1 MNLFEY
7 LDASPKERLI
17 EIKRVLNLTLENPN
31 AETDMVGVFV
41 NKANSIQTVKSILN
55 NTMEIGF
62 MGKLY
67 KDIIYNVAN
76 FSLEDLKDIKNLLS
90 DCMEKLQSFRIQVD
104 GVNCGLL
111 SRAQIEDINCDRNNA
126 RLMYNTMLEL
136 RNTTANVII
145 KKISSRRVND
155 LLNASATKKFPT
167 PTNPKRRARKGGV
180 PVKRQNITSADLQ
193 KLADAYELIDD
204 PDFLG

>member
-1 MNLFEY
+1 
-7 LDASPKERLI
+7 
-17 EIKRVLNLTLENPN
+17 
-31 AETDMVGVFV
+31 
-41 NKANSIQTVKSILN
+41 
-55 NTMEIGF
+55 
-62 MGKLY
+62 
-67 KDIIYNVAN
+67 
-76 FSLEDLKDIKNLLS
+76 
-90 DCMEKLQSFRIQVD
+90 MEKLQSFRIQVD

-167 PTNPKRRARKGGV
+167 PTDPKRRARKGGV